1 MLIENQSIDF
11 DNAALFIKKISSNW
25 VCLEEN
31 VFMEMRALGKIPK
44 SFRFDP
50 FNEDQVN
57 DILLKASDLNK
68 SGSNIH
74 VTINPAKDNGLS
86 PAPIAVRDSDII
98 ATSSAFVDADELG
111 VADNLRENALREADF
126 AVVTGTIP
134 YFRAHF
140 YWLFERPEKDLA
152 KWRHLQE
159 LLANHHQTDRAVSNP
174 SRIMRL
180 PGFTTHPNKSK
191 LARGYV
197 SEIARLIEFGGAA

>member
-1 MLIENQSIDF
+1 MLIKDQPTDF
-11 DNAALFIKKISSNW
+11 DNAALFIEKISSNW
-25 VCLEEN
+25 VCLEDTF
-31 VFMEMRALGKIPK
+31 FMEMRALGKTAK

-50 FNEDQVN
+50 FNEGEVKAML
-57 DILLKASDLNK
+57 IKASDLNK

-86 PAPIAVRDSDII
+86 SGSTAVRESAII
-98 ATSSAFVDADELG
+98 ASSSAFVDADDLG

-140 YWLFERPEKDLA
+140 YWLFEKPEKDLA

-180 PGFTTHPNKSK
+180 PGFATHPNKSK

-197 SEIARLIEFGGAA
+197 SEIARLIEFGGAT

>member
-1 MLIENQSIDF
+1 MLTNDQPTDF
-11 DNAALFIKKISSNW
+11 DNAALFIKKISSTW
-25 VCLEEN
+25 VCLEEA
-31 VFMEMRALGKIPK
+31 VLMEMRALGKIPK

-86 PAPIAVRDSDII
+86 PASIAVRDSDII

-111 VADNLRENALREADF
+111 VADNLRENALREVDF

-159 LLANHHQTDRAVSNP
+159 LLADCHQTDRAVSNP

-180 PGFTTHPNKSK
+180 PGFATHPNKSK

-197 SEIARLIEFGGAA
+197 SEIARLIEFGVVT